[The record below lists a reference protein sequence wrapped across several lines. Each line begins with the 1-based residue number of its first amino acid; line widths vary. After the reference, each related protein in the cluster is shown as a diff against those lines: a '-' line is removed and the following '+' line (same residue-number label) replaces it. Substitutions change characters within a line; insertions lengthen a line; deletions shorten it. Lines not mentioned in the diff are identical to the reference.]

1 MLPPTL
7 FDPLTLTAVYII
19 IFLFGI
25 VIGSFVNVCI
35 YRIPLKENIVSER
48 SHCMNCGAKLKWY
61 ELIPLFSFLL
71 QGGRCRSCKVSISVQ
86 YPLIEAANGIL
97 YVIIFAVK
105 GFGMETLLLCLMAS
119 ALLTLSVIDL
129 RTYEIPFG
137 INLFILAL
145 GLIRVALDY
154 RKWASYVIGFFAVSI
169 FLEIIVLASK
179 GRAMGG
185 GDVKLTAVCGL
196 FLGWKLIILA
206 FLTGCVLGAVI
217 HSIRMRVSK
226 ESHIL
231 AMGPYLSMGILLA
244 ALFGDAWIG
253 WYIGLLL

>member
-7 FDPLTLTAVYII
+7 FDPLTLTAVYIT

-48 SHCMNCGAKLKWY
+48 SHCMSCGAKLKWY

-71 QGGRCRSCKVSISVQ
+71 QGGRCRSCKASISVQ

-154 RKWASYVIGFFAVSI
+154 RNWASYVIGFFAVSI